1 MTAET
6 LLLRQIHPTHVQGSV
21 VSVQAFTEVISSSAF
36 IPTKNDEG
44 KLSVYNEEKFTAE
57 KAYEHFTDTM
67 KRQSA
72 GVLGVSCAECAAQ
85 SLPFAEDNDPFDGHA
100 HIDYNGL
107 SKGQIKAKASNLR
120 DAAKGR
126 GWLYQP

>member
-6 LLLRQIHPTHVQGSV
+6 LLLCQIHPVHVQGTA

-44 KLSVYNEEKFTAE
+44 KLSVYNEGKFMSERAF
-57 KAYEHFTDTM
+57 EHFIRTM
-67 KRQSA
+67 NRQSA
-72 GVLGVSCAECAAQ
+72 GVLGISCAECAAQ
-85 SLPFAEDNDPFDGHA
+85 SLPFAEDNDPFDGHTY
-100 HIDYNGL
+100 IDYNGL

-120 DAAKGR
+120 DAAKAR